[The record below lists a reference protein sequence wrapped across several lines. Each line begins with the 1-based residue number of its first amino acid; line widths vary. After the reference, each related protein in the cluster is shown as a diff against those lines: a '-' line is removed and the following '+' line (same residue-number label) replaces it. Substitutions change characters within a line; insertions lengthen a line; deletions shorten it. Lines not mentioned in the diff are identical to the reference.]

1 MFKNLLFRFKSL
13 QRATFTFF
21 PSVLFS
27 QLSSPLAKTT
37 IFLAI
42 GPEWVHSKYIYS
54 KGMAWLKEFRST
66 GWHWSLVKFHG
77 REEPD
82 AGL

>member
-1 MFKNLLFRFKSL
+1 MREQDCPVLLSEHLK
-13 QRATFTFF
+13 T
-21 PSVLFS
+21 VLFS
-27 QLSSPLAKTT
+27 QLSSPMAKAT

-42 GPEWVHSKYIYS
+42 GPVWVHSKYIYS
-54 KGMAWLKEFRST
+54 KGMAWLKEFRSA
-66 GWHWSLVKFHG
+66 GWHWSLVRFHG